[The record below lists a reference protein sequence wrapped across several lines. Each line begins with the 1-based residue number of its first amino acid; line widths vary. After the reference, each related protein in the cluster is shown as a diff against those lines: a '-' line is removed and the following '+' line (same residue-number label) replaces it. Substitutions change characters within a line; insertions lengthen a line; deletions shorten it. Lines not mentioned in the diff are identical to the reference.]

1 MTANQAK
8 TIAEQANAENEE
20 KLIKGIDNKIRD
32 QASKGKYR
40 VALPIKFATEKILQH
55 YRDQGFKIIED
66 FETVGWVPPRYLITW
81 DEAKTLS
88 PLEFKEEEIYKK
100 LEEMSNDF
108 N

>member
-8 TIAEQANAENEE
+8 TIAEQANADFEE
-20 KLIKGIDNKIRD
+20 KLIKGIDNKILE

-40 VALPIKFATEKILQH
+40 VGVPVKYATERVLQH
-55 YRDQGFKIIED
+55 YRDQGFKVIED
-66 FETVGWVPPRYLITW
+66 FETVHWVPPRYLITW

-88 PLEFKEEEIYKK
+88 QLEFKEEEIYRK

>member
-8 TIAEQANAENEE
+8 TITEQANADNEE
-20 KLIKGIDNKIRD
+20 KLIKAIDNKILD
-32 QASKGKYR
+32 QAKKGKYR
-40 VALPIKFATEKILQH
+40 VGVPLKYATEKLLQH

-88 PLEFKEEEIYKK
+88 PLEFKEEEIYRK
-100 LEEMSNDF
+100 LEEISNDF